1 MNFSFIE
8 KYYEYFLRGAVV
20 TIILSFFA
28 VLIGTILGL
37 ILTLLR
43 RTNIKPIRFI
53 LELLKIDFTKGKN
66 PFTRFIISI
75 VDGNPIKFLATVYV
89 EFVRGTPLLVQ
100 IYIIYIGVPALLG
113 IDIPDMMVAA
123 IALFLNSAAYVA
135 EIIRAGIEAVDKGQ
149 MEAARSL
156 GMNGRLSMLY
166 IIIPQAFKNILP
178 ALGNEFIAIIKDSSM
193 VSVIGVAELMYNAN
207 TVRGSIALGL
217 EPVIVAAIIYF
228 AITFTLTRVLGIV
241 ERRMKAS
248 DIR

>member
-1 MNFSFIE
+1 MNFSFMG

-37 ILTLLR
+37 LLTLLR

-66 PFTRFIISI
+66 PFTRFVISI
-75 VDGNPIKFLATVYV
+75 VDGNPIKFLAAVYV

-113 IDIPDMMVAA
+113 IDIPDMIVAT